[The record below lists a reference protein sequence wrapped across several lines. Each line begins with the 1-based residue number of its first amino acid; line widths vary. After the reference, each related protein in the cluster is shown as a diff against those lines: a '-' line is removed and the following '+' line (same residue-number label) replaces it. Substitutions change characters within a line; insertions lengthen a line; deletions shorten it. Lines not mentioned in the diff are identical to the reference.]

1 MEENNGSGSSKHQN
15 EVLEVSNSSK
25 QDNSDVEGTS
35 TIDDQNEHLHA
46 IIADEIPLNRAK
58 MVGHAPLT
66 SSSASS
72 CSSNLLDVDYD
83 EKDAVDVSS
92 SSEENGSREDAE
104 SSADTSS
111 SSPQWSMVS
120 ESPLHGPTIESSSSP
135 EISPQSS
142 SLNAVNTSPM
152 QSPVVQVMGRTGSYD
167 PNRIPWSTFTPKPAN
182 DTDWAANSSDSLF
195 SLYNGKS
202 GELNKADFSSGL
214 PTVIE
219 TTLEID
225 QKSVSTIGEAG
236 EKENLEIQSEAPNVS
251 INEDGKGVDPASA
264 VIEDASSL
272 KSDSKTT
279 PPPSTPPATEGA
291 MGTTPKTGG
300 RRCCFN
306 CFSCCS
312 SRG

>member
-1 MEENNGSGSSKHQN
+1 MEENNGSGSNKHQN
-15 EVLEVSNSSK
+15 EVLEASNSSK
-25 QDNSDVEGTS
+25 QDNSDIEGTS

-58 MVGHAPLT
+58 IVGHASLT
-66 SSSASS
+66 SSSSSS
-72 CSSNLLDVDYD
+72 CLLDVDYD

-120 ESPLHGPTIESSSSP
+120 ESPVHGPAINQESSLSP
-135 EISPQSS
+135 EISPRNPG
-142 SLNAVNTSPM
+142 LNEVNTSPM

-167 PNRIPWSTFTPKPAN
+167 PNRIPLSTFTQKSAN
-182 DTDWAANSSDSLF
+182 STDWTATSNESLF
-195 SLYNGKS
+195 SLHNGKS

-219 TTLEID
+219 TTSEID
-225 QKSVSTIGEAG
+225 QKSVSTIGEGG
-236 EKENLEIQSEAPNVS
+236 EKENLEIESEPIVS
-251 INEDGKGVDPASA
+251 VNDDGNGVNPASP
-264 VIEDASSL
+264 VVEDTSST

-279 PPPSTPPATEGA
+279 PPPPPTPPAPEGTTGA
-291 MGTTPKTGG
+291 TPKTGG
-300 RRCCFN
+300 RRCFN
-306 CFSCCS
+306 CFSCCA